1 MARHR
6 NRPFTRLH
14 ERTAM
19 AASKIGQFSDPTL
32 LYFDALFFMTPLFTI
47 TGVAKP
53 QSFSPRRQS

>member
-14 ERTAM
+14 DRTAM
-19 AASKIGQFSDPTL
+19 PASKIGQFSDPTL
-32 LYFDALFFMTPLFTI
+32 LYFDALFFMAPLFTI

-53 QSFSPRRQS
+53 